1 MMIDASR
8 TRRDHDTESAERHAL
23 LAAFAPFQG
32 SSPRCSIVQLTS
44 TGLAYLTTLAVM
56 YAAFPVS
63 GWLILTLSPLAAGS
77 MIRLFIIQHD
87 CGHGSYFH
95 SRHAN
100 KIAGR
105 LCSLAT
111 FTPYDNWRRQHANH
125 HGIWN
130 NLDRRDSGADIYS
143 TCLTLDEYVALPAHR
158 QRIYRAARHPLIAQ
172 LLLPPMVFLLLYRMP
187 FDTPKAWRVE
197 RRSVH
202 LTNLAL
208 AAMLGGS
215 AILFGWRAV
224 LLVHL
229 PIVVLASI
237 AGVWLFSVQHR
248 FESAEWLRQADW
260 SPVRA
265 SLNGSS
271 YLKLPRILQ
280 WFTGNIGFH
289 HIHHLLP
296 QVPNYRLESCHRA
309 LLARSVPVKTLS
321 FGESLHAP
329 GYALWDEMNG
339 RMVRFPHI
347 PSTMPP

>member
-1 MMIDASR
+1 MTKIPGARINCD
-8 TRRDHDTESAERHAL
+8 TRNVERRAL
-23 LAAFAPFQG
+23 LATLAAFQG
-32 SSPRCSIVQLTS
+32 SSTRRSIVQLMS
-44 TGLAYLTTLAVM
+44 TGLAYLATLAAM
-56 YAAFPVS
+56 YAVFPIS
-63 GWLILTLSPLAAGS
+63 GWLVLMLTPLAAGL

-87 CGHGSYFH
+87 CGHGSYFR
-95 SRHAN
+95 SQRAN
-100 KIAGR
+100 GILGG

-111 FTPYDNWRRQHANH
+111 FTPYANWRRQHANH

-143 TCLTLDEYVALPAHR
+143 TCLTLEEYELLLPYR
-158 QRIYRAARHPLIAQ
+158 QRLYRAARHPLIAQ
-172 LLLPPMVFLLLYRMP
+172 LLLPPLVFLFLYRTP
-187 FDTPKAWRVE
+187 FDTPKAWHKE

-202 LTNLAL
+202 VTNLAL
-208 AAMLGGS
+208 AAMLGGF

-237 AGVWLFSVQHR
+237 VGVWLFSVQHR
-248 FESAEWLRQADW
+248 FEDAEWVRQAEW

-271 YLKLPRILQ
+271 YLKLPRVLQ

-296 QVPNYRLESCHRA
+296 RVPNYRLEACHRA
-309 LLARSVPVKTLS
+309 LRARAVAVRTLS
-321 FGESLHAP
+321 FRDAMRAP
-329 GYALWDEMNG
+329 GYALWDEANG
-339 RMVRFPHI
+339 RMVRFPRN
-347 PSTMPP
+347 PSTP